1 MEFFSSAIN
10 WVFSDERLL
19 REAAVASGPNSPAGA
34 VTSCQTAA
42 AVTAPNQATAVNPA
56 AAAAVAALYSS
67 GNHTAAAALFPQLC
81 LVACVKATTQSW
93 GKEIV

>member
-1 MEFFSSAIN
+1 MCFA
-10 WVFSDERLL
+10 DERLL

-42 AVTAPNQATAVNPA
+42 TAVTAPPHAATPVNPA

-67 GNHTAAAALFPQLC
+67 GNHAAAAALFPQLC
-81 LVACVKATTQSW
+81 LQMMNYQKQVSVPCFLACF
-93 GKEIV
+93 